1 MRSQIPHISLVVI
14 ERYNKC
20 LNPGII
26 RHECRQQMI
35 FNSFKFIVLFP
46 LIFLLYYAIPAKYQK
61 LRNLFLLAVSYL
73 LYMQWKPVYALI
85 LLSVTVV
92 TFCSALS
99 VSKSKRPQRVLTVG
113 VLLSLL
119 PLAFFKYFNFINET
133 VSNGL
138 AMIGLDFHLEGL
150 NWAVPIGI
158 SFFTFQA
165 LGYLWDVYYK
175 RQEAEYDF
183 LTYALFVS
191 FFPSILSGPI
201 NKASLVIPQLKN
213 LRPYFNYSKAVE
225 GLKMLL
231 WGMFMKV
238 VVADR
243 VALYVDT
250 VLPNYENFTGL
261 SCFMASLL
269 YTVQIYAD
277 FAGYS
282 LMAIGVGKVLGFELT
297 ENFCRPYFAVSV
309 TDFWHR
315 WHISLS
321 TWLKDYVY
329 IPMGGSR
336 CSKLRNY
343 WNIFVTFLVSG
354 IWHGANWTFIVWGCM
369 HGVCQILEKMLGQQK
384 CNYGW
389 FGKVLKIIITFLL
402 VNFAWIFFRMSTLA
416 DACGVIARIFDP
428 TLPMTIYIASNTE
441 TFLCLWGLSLLF
453 IKDFSDEYYPQKLH
467 LFNNEKK
474 VVRWVSYL
482 IIFTLIML
490 TGVFGADQFIYAN
503 F

>member
-1 MRSQIPHISLVVI
+1 
-14 ERYNKC
+14 
-20 LNPGII
+20 
-26 RHECRQQMI
+26 MI
-35 FNSFKFIVLFP
+35 FNSFNFIVLFP
-46 LIFLLYYAIPAKYQK
+46 LIFLLYYAIPAKYLK
-61 LRNLFLLAVSYL
+61 ARNLFLLAVSYL
-73 LYMQWKPVYALI
+73 LYLQWKPVYALI
-85 LLSVTVV
+85 LLGVTAV
-92 TFCSALS
+92 TFYFALA
-99 VSKSKRPQRVLTVG
+99 VTKAKHPKRIVTAG
-113 VLLSLL
+113 VLLSLF

-138 AMIGLDFHLEGL
+138 AMVGLDFHLAGL

-175 RQEAEYDF
+175 RQEAEHDF

-201 NKASLVIPQLKN
+201 NKASHVIPQLKR
-213 LRPYFNYSKAVE
+213 LRPYFDYGKAVG

-250 VLPNYENFTGL
+250 VLPSYENYTGL
-261 SCFMASLL
+261 SCFVASLL

-297 ENFCRPYFAVSV
+297 ENFRRPYFAVSV

-369 HGVCQILEKMLGQQK
+369 HGVCQIVEKILGQQK

-389 FGKVLKIIITFLL
+389 LGKAIKITITFLL
-402 VNFAWIFFRMSTLA
+402 VNFAWIFFRMPTLA
-416 DACGVIARIFDP
+416 DAYGVIARIFDS
-428 TLPMTIYIASNTE
+428 TLPMTVYKPENSNT
-441 TFLCLWGLSLLF
+441 FFMVSAIILLF
-453 IKDFSDEYYPQKLH
+453 LKDFRDEYYPYKIMMFENRFAL
-467 LFNNEKK
+467 
-474 VVRWVSYL
+474 VRWCIYILVM
-482 IIFTLIML
+482 ILIML
-490 TGVFGADQFIYAN
+490 EGVFSADQFIYAN

>member
-1 MRSQIPHISLVVI
+1 MVV
-14 ERYNKC
+14 
-20 LNPGII
+20 
-26 RHECRQQMI
+26 
-35 FNSFKFIVLFP
+35 FNSFNFIILFP
-46 LIFLLYYAIPAKYQK
+46 LIFLLYYAIPAKHQRA
-61 LRNLFLLAVSYL
+61 RNLYLLVVSYL
-73 LYMQWKPVYALI
+73 LYLQWKPVYALI
-85 LLSVTVV
+85 LLGVTVV
-92 TFCSALS
+92 TYCSALL
-99 VSKSKRPQRVLTVG
+99 VTKVKHPKPVLIAG
-113 VLLSLL
+113 VLLALF

-133 VSNGL
+133 VSSAL
-138 AMIGLDFHLEGL
+138 ALVGLDFHMTGL
-150 NWAVPIGI
+150 NWAIPIGI

-175 RQEAEYDF
+175 REEAEHDF

-201 NKASLVIPQLKN
+201 NKASLVIPQLKQ
-213 LRPYFNYSKAVE
+213 LRPYFDYGKAVE

-250 VLPNYENFTGL
+250 VLPSYENYTGL
-261 SCFMASLL
+261 SCFVASVL
-269 YTVQIYAD
+269 YTIQIYAD

-282 LMAIGVGKVLGFELT
+282 LMAMGVGKELGFELT
-297 ENFCRPYFAVSV
+297 ENFRRPYFAVSI

-336 CSKLRNY
+336 CSKRRNY
-343 WNIFVTFLVSG
+343 WNIFVTFFVSG

-369 HGVCQILEKMLGQQK
+369 HGICQIVEKIIGQQK
-384 CNYGW
+384 CNYGT
-389 FGKVLKIIITFLL
+389 FGKGVKIIITFLL
-402 VNFAWIFFRMSTLA
+402 VNFAWIFFRMPTLEE
-416 DACGVIARIFDP
+416 ACRVIARIFDP
-428 TLPMTIYIASNTE
+428 TLPMKLFLPSN
-441 TFLCLWGLSLLF
+441 SDILF
-453 IKDFSDEYYPQKLH
+453 TVIGITMLILKDFFDEYHPNRLI
-467 LFNNEKK
+467 LFDNKK
-474 VVRWVSYL
+474 TYIRWGAYIYVF
-482 IIFTLIML
+482 IMIML
-490 TGVFGADQFIYAN
+490 MGVFGADQFIYVN

>member
-1 MRSQIPHISLVVI
+1 
-14 ERYNKC
+14 
-20 LNPGII
+20 
-26 RHECRQQMI
+26 MI
-35 FNSFKFIVLFP
+35 FNSFNFIVLFP

-61 LRNLFLLAVSYL
+61 ARNLFLLTVSYL
-73 LYMQWKPVYALI
+73 LYLQWKPVYALI
-85 LLSVTVV
+85 LLGVTAV
-92 TFCSALS
+92 TFYFALA
-99 VSKSKRPQRVLTVG
+99 VTKAKHPKRIVTAG
-113 VLLSLL
+113 VLLALF
-119 PLAFFKYFNFINET
+119 PLVFFKYFNFINEI

-138 AMIGLDFHLEGL
+138 AMVGLDFHLAGL

-175 RQEAEYDF
+175 RQEAEHDV
-183 LTYALFVS
+183 LTSALFVS

-201 NKASLVIPQLKN
+201 NKASHVIPQLKR
-213 LRPYFNYSKAVE
+213 LRPYFDYGKAVG

-250 VLPNYENFTGL
+250 VLPSYENYTGL
-261 SCFMASLL
+261 SCFVASLL

-297 ENFCRPYFAVSV
+297 ENFRRPYFAVSV

-369 HGVCQILEKMLGQQK
+369 HGVCQIVEKMLGQQK

-389 FGKVLKIIITFLL
+389 FGKCIKIIITFLL
-402 VNFAWIFFRMSTLA
+402 VNFAWIFFRMPTLS

-428 TLPMTIYIASNTE
+428 TLPMMVEIKSRHIFLFIVIGTTI
-441 TFLCLWGLSLLF
+441 LF
-453 IKDFSDEYYPQKLH
+453 IKDFMDEYQPYRLRLIDNK
-467 LFNNEKK
+467 NC
-474 VVRWVSYL
+474 VIRWLTYL
-482 IIFTLIML
+482 IIMTLIL
-490 TGVFGADQFIYAN
+490 LAGVFDAGQFIYAN

>member
-1 MRSQIPHISLVVI
+1 
-14 ERYNKC
+14 
-20 LNPGII
+20 
-26 RHECRQQMI
+26 MI
-35 FNSFKFIVLFP
+35 FNSLNFIILFP
-46 LIFLLYYAIPAKYQK
+46 FIFLLYYVIPARYLKV
-61 LRNLFLLAVSYL
+61 RNLFLLLVSYL
-73 LYMQWKPVYALI
+73 LYLQWKPVYALI
-85 LLSVTVV
+85 LLGVTAI
-92 TFCSALS
+92 TYYAALFIERSKNPKGILTSA
-99 VSKSKRPQRVLTVG
+99 

-119 PLAFFKYFNFINET
+119 PLAFFKYFTFINESISE
-133 VSNGL
+133 VLSFV
-138 AMIGLDFHLEGL
+138 GLDFHLQGL
-150 NWAVPIGI
+150 NWAIPIGI
-158 SFFTFQA
+158 SFYTFQA

-175 RQEAEYDF
+175 KQTAERDF
-183 LTYALFVS
+183 LIYALFVS

-213 LRPYFNYSKAVE
+213 LRTYFNYEKAVE

-250 VLPNYENFTGL
+250 VLPHYMNYSGI
-261 SCFMASLL
+261 SCFVASLL

-282 LMAIGVGKVLGFELT
+282 YMAIGVGKVLGFELT
-297 ENFCRPYFAVSV
+297 ENFKRPYFATSI
-309 TDFWHR
+309 TEFWHR

-369 HGVCQILEKMLGQQK
+369 HGICQIVEKIVGLQK
-384 CNYGW
+384 GTYGW
-389 FGKVLKIIITFLL
+389 FGKTVRILVTFLV
-402 VNFAWIFFRMSTLA
+402 VNFAWIFFRMPTLA

-428 TLPMTIYIASNTE
+428 S
-441 TFLCLWGLSLLF
+441 LSM
-453 IKDFSDEYYPQKLH
+453 H
-467 LFNNEKK
+467 LFVPPLPTPPWLLLGVFILIFKDVRDEFFPNSMMFMNHHSWL
-474 VVRWVSYL
+474 VRWITYVSL
-482 IIFTLIML
+482 IVLILL
-490 TGVFGADQFIYAN
+490 TGVFDSDQFIYAN